1 MRRKIPIFLA
11 GGEVVVAIIALRIA
25 FWMARG
31 WRDWRAVAGGGDEP
45 IGPGGGLRVI
55 PGGRT
60 HRVERRRE
68 GLRLAA

>member
-1 MRRKIPIFLA
+1 MGRKIPIFLA

-25 FWMARG
+25 LWMARG
-31 WRDWRAVAGGGDEP
+31 WRDWRAVIGGDEP
-45 IGPGGGLRVI
+45 VGPGGGLRVI
-55 PGGRT
+55 PGGLT